1 MKNFDLKKVATE
13 LGYLNESIGVN
24 LKDLTF
30 NTVVRAFNDQYKNIQ
45 FTRKQPSGEEG
56 PYYRDAVSFPNA
68 NDSLTTVA
76 DEGSFEKWKDKTLS
90 KYGNVQINLAPEADN
105 WFDKVKIVD
114 DKFKKDKS
122 GFMKGKQSFIDKE
135 RKSGRSID

>member
-76 DEGSFEKWKDKTLS
+76 DEGSFEKWKDK
-90 KYGNVQINLAPEADN
+90 NP
-105 WFDKVKIVD
+105 FKIW
-114 DKFKKDKS
+114 
-122 GFMKGKQSFIDKE
+122 
-135 RKSGRSID
+135 